1 MPKFDF
7 NKIALRSVKLN
18 KSMFFPFDFQRWR
31 LQFLPL
37 HTAQKIKFFI
47 ENFFSRCDQICSF
60 LQIWSHLLRKSL
72 MENLIFQAVAL
83 HT

>member
-31 LQFLPL
+31 VQFLPL
-37 HTAQKIKFFI
+37 HTTQKMKFFI
-47 ENFFSRCDQICSF
+47 ENFFSRCDQI
-60 LQIWSHLLRKSL
+60 
-72 MENLIFQAVAL
+72 
-83 HT
+83 